1 MDRKFRPQ
9 LPITGLFGL
18 IFTPIGL
25 TFTIIGLVSAAK
37 IRNHT
42 ANIQGD
48 PNVFKWVFFG
58 MGLLFLLFGGAALVT
73 AIREICAQKRAFSSD
88 NCVYAEFAGTVENM
102 NVTVNG
108 RHPYR
113 AKLLYTDPYGEV
125 HVFYSRDVMQ
135 DPAPALEGR
144 MIAVYVDPENAENY
158 YVDLE
163 IGS

>member
-1 MDRKFRPQ
+1 MDKKFRPQ
-9 LPITGLFGL
+9 FPITGLFGL

-25 TFTIIGLVSAAK
+25 TFTIVGLVSAAK

-48 PNVFKWVFFG
+48 ANVFKWVFFG
-58 MGLLFLLFGGAALVT
+58 MGLLFLLIGGAALVT

-113 AKLLYTDPYGEV
+113 ARLIYTDPYGEA
-125 HVFYSRDVMQ
+125 HVFFSRDVMQ

-144 MIAVYVDPENAENY
+144 MIPVYVDPENAENY
-158 YVDLE
+158 YVDLKL
-163 IGS
+163 SF

>member
-25 TFTIIGLVSAAK
+25 TFTIIGLVAAAK

-58 MGLLFLLFGGAALVT
+58 MGLLFLLIGVAELVT
-73 AIREICAQKRAFSSD
+73 AIREIRAQKRAFSSG
-88 NCVYAEFAGTVENM
+88 NCVYAEFVGTARNL
-102 NVTVNG
+102 NVRIFG
-108 RHPYR
+108 RVPYR
-113 AKLLYTDPYGEV
+113 AKLRYTDPYGEV
-125 HVFYSRDVMQ
+125 YVFYSHDVME
-135 DPAPALEGR
+135 DPTPALEGR

-158 YVDLE
+158 YVDLK